1 MSEPTSEAS
10 ASAPE
15 VPASQ
20 TAAALEKQELKISE
34 LIEAGVHFGHQTRR
48 WNPRMKPFLF
58 GERNGVHIVDLD
70 QTLPLLRDALDFVR
84 EVTAS
89 GGKVLFVATKRQ
101 AQEAIKLEAM
111 RCGQYYVNRRWLGGM
126 LTNFKTVKKSIE
138 RYKEM
143 LETIGDE
150 EQVAGLSKKDL
161 SRLNRMIEKYS
172 KSLEGIREMT
182 RLPDCMFVL
191 DVGREQIAVSEAQRL
206 GIPVVAV
213 VDSNCSPDQ
222 IDFVIPG
229 NDDSTRAIQLY
240 CNRVADACVA
250 GDAENQ
256 ERIKAEVVEAD
267 RRQAE
272 AAEKATTASGR
283 KVVDIQPGA
292 AAGRGA
298 ASFGGRRD
306 EDVSAAP
313 PPVAAPVPPAA
324 ATAPA
329 AAEAKPDP
337 APAGEQNPETAPA
350 GEQKPETTPAD
361 EQKPET
367 APAGERKE

>member
-20 TAAALEKQELKISE
+20 TAEALEKQELNISG

-70 QTLPLLRDALDFVR
+70 QTLPLFRDALDFVR

-101 AQEAIKLEAM
+101 AQDAIKLEAM
-111 RCGQYYVNRRWLGGM
+111 RSGQYYVNRRWLGGM

-143 LETIGDE
+143 LETVADE
-150 EQVAGLSKKDL
+150 EQVAGLSKKEL

-213 VDSNCSPDQ
+213 VDSNCSPLD

-240 CNRVADACVA
+240 CNRVADACVL

-283 KVVDIQPGA
+283 KVVDIQPQA

-298 ASFGGRRD
+298 ASFGGRR
-306 EDVSAAP
+306 EDNESAAP
-313 PPVAAPVPPAA
+313 PPAAVNPAAPA
-324 ATAPA
+324 APA
-329 AAEAKPDP
+329 AAELKSEP
-337 APAGEQNPETAPA
+337 A
-350 GEQKPETTPAD
+350 PAD
-361 EQKPET
+361 EQKPEPAPADEQKPEP
-367 APAGERKE
+367 APAGEQ

>member
-1 MSEPTSEAS
+1 MSEPTSEAAAS
-10 ASAPE
+10 ASDA
-15 VPASQ
+15 PASV
-20 TAAALEKQELKISE
+20 TAEVLQKQELSIRE

-48 WNPRMKPFLF
+48 WNPRMKTFLF

-70 QTLPLLRDALDFVR
+70 QTLPRFREALDFIR

-101 AQEAIKLEAM
+101 AQELVKLEAV
-111 RCGQYYVNRRWLGGM
+111 RSGQHYVNNRWLGGM

-138 RYKEM
+138 RYKAM
-143 LETIGDE
+143 LETRADE
-150 EQVAGLSKKDL
+150 EKVAELSKKEL
-161 SRLNRMIEKYS
+161 SRLNRMIDKYR
-172 KSLEGIREMT
+172 KSLEGMREMT

-206 GIPVVAV
+206 GIPIAAV
-213 VDSNCSPDQ
+213 VDSNSNPDD

-229 NDDSTRAIQLY
+229 NDDSTRAILLY
-240 CNRVADACVA
+240 CSRVADACIE

-283 KVVDIQPGA
+283 KVVDIQSEGTA
-292 AAGRGA
+292 SRGV

-306 EDVSAAP
+306 EDESAAP
-313 PPVAAPVPPAA
+313 SPVVAAP
-324 ATAPA
+324 AP
-329 AAEAKPDP
+329 EAP
-337 APAGEQNPETAPA
+337 APAPEAPA
-350 GEQKPETTPAD
+350 PAPD
-361 EQKPET
+361 
-367 APAGERKE
+367 APASDETQTEPAPTGATKE